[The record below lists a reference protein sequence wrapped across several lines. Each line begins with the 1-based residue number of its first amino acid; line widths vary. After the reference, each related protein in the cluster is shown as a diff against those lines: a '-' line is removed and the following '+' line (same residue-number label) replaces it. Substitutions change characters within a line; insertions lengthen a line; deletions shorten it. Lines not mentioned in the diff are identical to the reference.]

1 MDEAELIDA
10 IRFIEDDNKAT
21 RVPLQSGDWIDYL
34 PAKKLTLM
42 IDKEAVIASGT
53 VPIEDSAEIVSKME
67 WTVRQSGLFRNDL
80 MLLDLIATNNWERP
94 VYFANPNSHS
104 KVLNVDKYCHLEG
117 VVYRFKPTVATEF
130 IKNIG
135 GVNADRTYE
144 VIMDESVRWG
154 RLNQDDVIVDRESS
168 RNAGMAKQNYV
179 RLAQAL
185 LNERKYDSVVKV
197 LDRGIE
203 LFPNDKF
210 PFDYYMIS
218 WADFYY
224 KSGEIE
230 KGNNLVNQIA
240 ERYEE
245 DMAYYSSL
253 SDRFAAQYQEDVQE
267 SMAVMQRL
275 IQLTSQYKQEELSK
289 EIEESFYANIS
300 SLKLQ

>member
-1 MDEAELIDA
+1 
-10 IRFIEDDNKAT
+10 
-21 RVPLQSGDWIDYL
+21 
-34 PAKKLTLM
+34 
-42 IDKEAVIASGT
+42 
-53 VPIEDSAEIVSKME
+53 ME

-130 IKNIG
+130 IRNIG

-154 RLNQDDVIVDRESS
+154 RLNQNDVIVDRESS

-179 RLAQAL
+179 RLAQTL

-224 KSGEIE
+224 KSGDIE
-230 KGNNLVNQIA
+230 KGNDLVKQIA